1 MKDSNI
7 HSVIAYAHSGEVI
20 QFCISHKR
28 ESSVSTK
35 VDLIVFALE
44 RLLKLDFKRWVTTFS
59 VDSMP
64 FNAIPV
70 TYTRARGLGK
80 GTISIQNNEF
90 SPRCILRLGVKK
102 GIIG

>member
-1 MKDSNI
+1 MNSNI
-7 HSVIAYAHSGEVI
+7 HSVIAYSHSGEVI

-28 ESSVSTK
+28 ENSVSTK
-35 VDLIVFALE
+35 VDLIIFALE
-44 RLLKLDFKRWVTTFS
+44 RQFKFDFKRWVTTFS

-80 GTISIQNNEF
+80 GTISIQNNEYA
-90 SPRCILRLGVKK
+90 PRCVLRLGAKSST
-102 GIIG
+102 IG

>member
-1 MKDSNI
+1 MKNSNI

-28 ESSVSTK
+28 ECSVSTK
-35 VDLIVFALE
+35 VDLIIFALE
-44 RLLKLDFKRWVTTFS
+44 RQFKLDFKRWII
-59 VDSMP
+59 DYNINNLP

-70 TYTRARGLGK
+70 TYTRAKGLCK
-80 GTISIQNNEF
+80 GTISIQNKEYA
-90 SPRCILRLGVKK
+90 PRCVLRLGVKK